1 MPEFYQTADR
11 QPALPEDSRVMSTRD
26 SDKID
31 PLNNHTCNPEPRTE
45 AGMRMCSQVATGIA
59 IVELERCQRWLLALG
74 HLKESKSQ
82 LSIIKLLEEHSNVI
96 NPPRKKH

>member
-1 MPEFYQTADR
+1 
-11 QPALPEDSRVMSTRD
+11 
-26 SDKID
+26 
-31 PLNNHTCNPEPRTE
+31 
-45 AGMRMCSQVATGIA
+45 MCSQVATGIA